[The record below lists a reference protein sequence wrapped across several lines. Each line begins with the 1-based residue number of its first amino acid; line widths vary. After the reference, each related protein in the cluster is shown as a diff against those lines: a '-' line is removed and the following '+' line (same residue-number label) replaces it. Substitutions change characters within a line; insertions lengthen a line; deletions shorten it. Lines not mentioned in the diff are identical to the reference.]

1 MTTAEKIYKTVQG
14 LPEPM
19 LHEVLDFAEFLK
31 QKRAAR
37 TSKPGNIAERIHR
50 RFAGLD
56 AESIPFPE
64 RHLPRT
70 PPSFKGVGG

>member
-1 MTTAEKIYKTVQG
+1 MTTVEKIYKTIQS

-31 QKRAAR
+31 QKRAAQV
-37 TSKPGNIAERIHR
+37 SKPGNIAERIHK

-56 AESIPFPE
+56 AESIPLPE
-64 RHLPRT
+64 RRCRD
-70 PPSFKGVGG
+70 